1 MTSAARPRIFE
12 YLVLTAIL
20 VPLFWLN
27 LNGTHDWGGDFAQ
40 YIAQSMDLSGASSNY
55 LYNPDYPQLAP
66 PTYPIG
72 FPLLLKPISSI
83 WGNNMWAYQY
93 FMTALLLG
101 LGLLTYRLLRPHFT
115 WAESGLGV
123 LLFLYNPVT
132 IRFKDEVLSDIPF
145 ALFSLTALLL
155 YLRLKRALSEGN
167 RPLLGLWVS
176 LFLAIA
182 VLHRNIGFV
191 FLLAM
196 LLDLGRNHLR
206 TSGLLLGAT
215 LGFYLLFDQVL
226 FPAATELNQHFL
238 SLFLSSG
245 FRETL
250 NTTSEYYITIYQDF
264 FTPEGVELDFFPLMT
279 RAFAIAFFF
288 VGLLWRFMDR
298 PGVLEW
304 STIGYVLV
312 VLLFPN
318 TTQGFRYLLPIFPLV
333 LYYILTGFRAIRL
346 PKPVDPR
353 RAALV
358 ALLLAGFP
366 YQNYLKHALRADEN
380 HLGPQSTAARQLF
393 RYVRENTPEDAVF
406 AFSKP
411 RVLGL
416 YANRTSMAQHPEKN
430 WSSEFDYLVLAPE
443 LPDPASER
451 YVQAHREDLV
461 LVFENARFQVYASDS
476 AALR

>member
-12 YLVLTAIL
+12 YLVLTALL

-40 YIAQSMDLSGASSNY
+40 YIAQSMDLSGGESNY

-66 PTYPIG
+66 PTYPVG

-83 WGNNMWAYQY
+83 WGNNMWAFQY
-93 FMTALLLG
+93 FMTALLLSM
-101 LGLLTYRLLRPHFT
+101 GLLTYRFLRNSFT
-115 WAESGLGV
+115 WSESGLAV

-132 IRFKDEVLSDIPF
+132 IRFKDEILSDIPF
-145 ALFSLTALLL
+145 ALLSLAALLA
-155 YLRLKRALSEGN
+155 YLRWKSQP
-167 RPLLGLWVS
+167 RPLLLGS
-176 LFLAIA
+176 LVVLLVAS

-196 LLDLGRNHLR
+196 LLDMGKSNWRR
-206 TSGLLLGAT
+206 SGVLMGGTVLL
-215 LGFYLLFDQVL
+215 YLLFDRVF

-238 SLFLSSG
+238 GLFLSSG

-250 NTTSEYYITIYQDF
+250 NTTSEYYITIYQNF

-288 VGLLWRFMDR
+288 VGLLWRLMDH

-318 TTQGFRYLLPIFPLV
+318 TTQGFRYLLPLFPLV

-346 PKPVDPR
+346 PKPVNPH
-353 RAALV
+353 RAALI

-380 HLGPQSTAARQLF
+380 HLGPQSPAAQQLF
-393 RYVRENTPEDAVF
+393 HFVRKNTPEDAVF

-416 YANRTSMAQHPEKN
+416 YANRPSIAQHPEKN
-430 WSSEFDYLVLAPE
+430 WSTEFDYLVLAPE
-443 LPDPASER
+443 LPDPASEL
-451 YVQAHREDLV
+451 YVQVHREDLV